1 MKRTTILFA
10 GLLGL
15 GATAAMAEVED
26 ANGDGVFSMD
36 EVKVAYPDVTEEIFG
51 QLDRDGDG
59 SLNPEE
65 LAEGENSGLLQAG

>member
-10 GLLGL
+10 ALLGL